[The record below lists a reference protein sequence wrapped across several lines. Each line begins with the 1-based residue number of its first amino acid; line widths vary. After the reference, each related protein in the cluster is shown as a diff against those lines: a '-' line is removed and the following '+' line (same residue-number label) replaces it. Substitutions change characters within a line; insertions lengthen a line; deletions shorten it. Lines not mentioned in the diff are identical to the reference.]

1 MNKTKFLIL
10 LTVFIDIIGIGI
22 VIPILPFYVE
32 RFSSSPLVLTSLFSV
47 FALCSFLSAPVIGAW
62 SDRLGRRPMLLISI
76 ISTALGWAI
85 FALAHNIWFLFL
97 GRIID
102 GLAAGN
108 FPIAQAYLT
117 DIAKDDKERA
127 HNLGLIGAIFGIAF
141 IIGPFLGGILGS
153 VFHSLPFWFVA
164 GLASVNAILAHFI
177 LPETNINKS
186 SAPIS
191 VNPFVPLKSAI
202 KNINLRA
209 NYIAWFLFCLGIAAF
224 QSVFSLYMAK
234 TFNFTEF
241 SLGIIF
247 AITGIII
254 AVNQGY
260 FLKHIWLKY
269 FSEPFLELLTV
280 GIFAVGLALL
290 AAPYLWVVYLILLLT
305 TFSQGILRVVMISQI
320 VAQATPDNRGEV
332 LGVTSSITSISMA
345 VAPLVAGL
353 LFGIRPTW
361 PFFFGSLIMIIAFAV
376 LYRKTK
382 ELKNLKL
389 EESTE
394 IISEI

>member
-1 MNKTKFLIL
+1 VNKTKFLIL

-62 SDRLGRRPMLLISI
+62 SDRLGRRPMLLMSI

-85 FALAHNIWFLFL
+85 FAVANNIWFLFF

-117 DIAKDDKERA
+117 DIAKDEKERA
-127 HNLGLIGAIFGIAF
+127 HNLGLIGAILGIAF
-141 IIGPFLGGILGS
+141 IIGPFLGGMLGS
-153 VFHSLPFWFVA
+153 FFHSLPFWFVA
-164 GLASVNAILAHFI
+164 GLASVNAILAYFI

-186 SAPIS
+186 LAPIS

-234 TFNFTEF
+234 IFNFTEF
-241 SLGIIF
+241 F
-247 AITGIII
+247 
-254 AVNQGY
+254 
-260 FLKHIWLKY
+260 
-269 FSEPFLELLTV
+269 
-280 GIFAVGLALL
+280 
-290 AAPYLWVVYLILLLT
+290 WV
-305 TFSQGILRVVMISQI
+305 
-320 VAQATPDNRGEV
+320 
-332 LGVTSSITSISMA
+332 
-345 VAPLVAGL
+345 
-353 LFGIRPTW
+353 
-361 PFFFGSLIMIIAFAV
+361 
-376 LYRKTK
+376 
-382 ELKNLKL
+382 
-389 EESTE
+389 
-394 IISEI
+394 